1 MFARH
6 GTLTG
11 SSTVDVITVTG
22 LPRVVSYITVSL
34 PAGSGEAWFTVA
46 TNGQTAATPT
56 VGGADTYRLATAHPA
71 WSVPVGSTSSVE
83 VRIVST
89 SALAYSIHGE

>member
-1 MFARH
+1 MHARH

-22 LPRVVSYITVSL
+22 LARTVSHIAVSL
-34 PAGSGEAWFTVA
+34 PAGTGEAWFTVA
-46 TNGQTAATPT
+46 TNGQTAATPS
-56 VGGADTYRLATAHPA
+56 VGGADVFRLAAAHPV
-71 WSVPVGSTSSVE
+71 WSIPVGATSSFE

-89 SALAYSIHGE
+89 SALAYSIHAH